1 VGGRQRDRRNWAM
14 TTKKQ
19 PNVIV
24 RTVRETMAEL
34 RKVSWPT
41 RPEATQLTIVV
52 LVVLAVMSAFLGTL
66 DFLYSRLIAWVINLG

>member
-1 VGGRQRDRRNWAM
+1 M

-24 RTVRETMAEL
+24 RTVRETVAEL
-34 RKVSWPT
+34 RKVTWPT

-52 LVVLAVMSAFLGTL
+52 LVVLAVMSAFLGTM
-66 DFLYSRLIAWVINLG
+66 DFLFSRLIAWVINLG

>member
-1 VGGRQRDRRNWAM
+1 M

-24 RTVRETMAEL
+24 RTVRETVAEL

-52 LVVLAVMSAFLGTL
+52 LVVLAVMSAFLGTM
-66 DFLYSRLIAWVINLG
+66 DFLFSRLIAWVINLG

>member
-1 VGGRQRDRRNWAM
+1 M

-19 PNVIV
+19 PNVMV
-24 RTVRETMAEL
+24 RTVRETVAEL

-52 LVVLAVMSAFLGTL
+52 LVVLAVMSAFLGTM
-66 DFLYSRLIAWVINLG
+66 DFLFSRLIAWVINLG

>member
-1 VGGRQRDRRNWAM
+1 M

-24 RTVRETMAEL
+24 RTLRETIAEL
-34 RKVSWPT
+34 RKVTWPT

-52 LVVLAVMSAFLGTL
+52 LVVLVVMSAFLGTM
-66 DFLYSRLIAWVINLG
+66 DFLFSRVIAWVVNLG

>member
-1 VGGRQRDRRNWAM
+1 M

-19 PNVIV
+19 PNAIV
-24 RTVRETMAEL
+24 RTVRETVGEL

-52 LVVLAVMSAFLGTL
+52 LVVLAVMSAFLGTMDL
-66 DFLYSRLIAWVINLG
+66 LFSRVIGWVVNLG

>member
-1 VGGRQRDRRNWAM
+1 M

-19 PNVIV
+19 PNVVV
-24 RTVRETMAEL
+24 RTVRETVAEL

-52 LVVLAVMSAFLGTL
+52 LVVLAVMSAFLGTM
-66 DFLYSRLIAWVINLG
+66 DFLFSRLIAWVVNLG

>member
-1 VGGRQRDRRNWAM
+1 M
-14 TTKKQ
+14 TTKRQ

-24 RTVRETMAEL
+24 RTLRETVGEL

-52 LVVLAVMSAFLGTL
+52 LVVLAVMSAFLGSM
-66 DFLYSRLIAWVINLG
+66 DFLFSRLIGWVINLG